1 MAITNTK
8 LQITDL
14 DFDTIKSNLKT
25 FLQGQSELTDYD
37 FSGSALSVLLDVL
50 SYTTHYNSY
59 YLNMVANEMFLDSA
73 GHRDSVVSIAKN
85 LGYVPSSILAATATV
100 NLTITSSVNTGVI
113 LPQYTKF
120 TASDIETD
128 QSYIFVTDV
137 AHSTTTYTTN
147 GSNYD
152 YTINNVKLKEG
163 FHNSFSWIVN
173 QEGIDQRYVLPQAG
187 IDTSTLT
194 VEIKSN
200 SSSTTKDKWEL
211 YDNVSSLG
219 SDKQIYFIQEAEDEK
234 FEVYFGDGTFGK
246 KLSNGN
252 VIESN
257 YIVTNGID
265 ANGLGN
271 FDTSSNRVFTISDSI
286 ANVSSVVV
294 SVVTPATGGTS
305 SAESIESIKYLAPK
319 TFQDQNRAVTLRDYQ
334 SIILRD
340 YPNAQAVS
348 VTGGEDMN
356 PPEYG
361 SVVITVKPV
370 TGYTLTNNAKQ
381 DIIDNI
387 LDKHRILA
395 VKPRI
400 IDPDYI
406 FVTVNSKVKYNPSTA
421 VNTEDSIKDLVVSTI
436 KTYNSNEVEKFDGI
450 LRHSKLVAEIDNT
463 DNAIRS
469 NVTDISLKKRIKP
482 TLNLNEAFTLDYNQK
497 FDEGK
502 LESSYFS
509 TDNIFT
515 ETTNQSGEKI
525 VEYTPVKFS
534 IGTSGTSGT
543 SGSNGISGTSATV
556 VRNLNLVDGLD
567 NIKQYNVGTVNHE
580 TGIITLSGLNYRGIL
595 DGTKFI
601 NLVVKYLDQDV
612 VPNKTQIVSIYPS
625 DITVTMIK
633 DTTD

>member
-1 MAITNTK
+1 MPITNTK

-37 FSGSALSVLLDVL
+37 FNGSALSVLLDVL

-100 NLTITSSVNTGVI
+100 NLTITSTVNTGVI

-120 TASDIETD
+120 TATD
-128 QSYIFVTDV
+128 VERNQSYIFVTDS
-137 AHSTTTYTTN
+137 AHSTTTYTAN
-147 GSNYD
+147 GGNYD

-173 QEGIDQRYVLPQAG
+173 QEGIEQRYILPQAG
-187 IDTSTLT
+187 VDTSTLT

-200 SSSTTKDKWEL
+200 SSSATKDKWTP

-219 SDKQIYFIQEAEDEK
+219 SDKQIYFLQEAEDEK
-234 FEVYFGDGTFGK
+234 FEIYFGDGTFGK

-252 VIESN
+252 VVEAN

-271 FDTSSNRVFTISDSI
+271 FDTTSNRVFTISDSI
-286 ANVSSVVV
+286 SNVSSVVAV
-294 SVVTPATGGTS
+294 VVTPATGGTV
-305 SAESIESIKYLAPK
+305 SAETIESIKYLAPK

-400 IDPDYI
+400 VDPDYV

-421 VNTEDSIKDLVVSTI
+421 VNTEDSIKDSIVSTI

-450 LRHSKLVAEIDNT
+450 LRHSKLVAEIDKT

-469 NVTDISLKKRIKP
+469 NVTDISLKKRITP
-482 TLNLNEAFTLDYNQK
+482 TLNLSEAFTLDYNQGFEK
-497 FDEGK
+497 GSLTSNEFTVEGI
-502 LESSYFS
+502 
-509 TDNIFT
+509 TGN
-515 ETTNQSGEKI
+515 
-525 VEYTPVKFS
+525 VKFGVDTQS
-534 IGTSGTSGT
+534 
-543 SGSNGISGTSATV
+543 SNANKTL
-556 VRNLNLVDGLD
+556 LNLVIMDSSD
-567 NIKQYNVGTVNHE
+567 IIQNYNVGIVDHIN
-580 TGIITLSGLNYRGIL
+580 GIITITGLQYKSIL
-595 DGTKFI
+595 DGTRFI
-601 NLVVKYLDQDV
+601 NLIVPYTDQDV
-612 VPNKTQIVSIYPS
+612 VPNKTQIVSVYPS

-633 DTTD
+633 DETD

>member
-85 LGYVPSSILAATATV
+85 LGYVPSSILSASATV
-100 NLTITSSVNTGVI
+100 NLTITSTVNTGVI

-120 TASDIETD
+120 TATDIESD
-128 QSYIFVTDV
+128 QSYIFVTDT
-137 AHSTTTYTTN
+137 AHSQTTYTVN

-152 YTINNVKLKEG
+152 YTINNVTLKEG
-163 FHNSFSWIVN
+163 FHNNLSWIVN
-173 QEGIDQRYVLPQAG
+173 KEGIEQRYILPEAK
-187 IDTSTLT
+187 IDTTTLT
-194 VEIKSN
+194 VEIKS
-200 SSSTTKDKWEL
+200 SSSSATRDKWTL

-219 SDKQIYFIQEAEDEK
+219 SSKQIYFLQEVEDEK
-234 FEVYFGDGTFGK
+234 FEIYFGDGTFGK

-252 VIESN
+252 VIEAN
-257 YIVTNGID
+257 YIVTNGSD

-271 FDTSSNRVFTISDSI
+271 FDTASNRIFTIVDSI
-286 ANVSSVVV
+286 SNVSSVVAT
-294 SVVTPATGGTS
+294 VVTPATGGTS
-305 SAESIESIKYLAPK
+305 SAETIDSIKYLAPK
-319 TFQDQNRAVTLRDYQ
+319 TFQNQNRAVTLRDYQ

-340 YPNAQAVS
+340 YANAQAVS

-361 SVVITVKPV
+361 SVIIAIKPT
-370 TGYTLTNNAKQ
+370 TGYTLTDNAKQ
-381 DIIDNI
+381 DILDDI
-387 LDKHRILA
+387 LDKHRVLA
-395 VKPRI
+395 IKPRI

-406 FVTVNSKVKYNPSTA
+406 FVTVDSKVKYNPSTA
-421 VNTEDSIKDLVVSTI
+421 VNTADSIKNSVISTI
-436 KTYNSNEVEKFDGI
+436 KTYNTNEVEKFDGI
-450 LRHSKLVAEIDNT
+450 LRHSKLVANIDKV

-482 TLNLNEAFTLDYNQK
+482 TIGINEAFTLDYNQG
-497 FDEGK
+497 FERGS
-502 LESSYFS
+502 LTSNEFTISYPAGAVGI
-509 TDNIFT
+509 N
-515 ETTNQSGEKI
+515 
-525 VEYTPVKFS
+525 VKFGVDTQS
-534 IGTSGTSGT
+534 
-543 SGSNGISGTSATV
+543 SGSED
-556 VRNLNLVDGLD
+556 NLLKLVLMDSSNTIHMYD
-567 NIKQYNVGTVNHE
+567 VGTVDHIN
-580 TGIITLSGLNYRGIL
+580 GIITITGLTYATIL
-595 DGTKFI
+595 DGTKYI
-601 NLVVKYLDQDV
+601 NLIVKYTDQDV
-612 VPNKTQIVSIYPS
+612 VPNKTQVVSIYPS

>member
-85 LGYVPSSILAATATV
+85 LGYVTSSILSATATV
-100 NLTITSSVNTGVI
+100 NLVITSSVNTGVI

-120 TASDIETD
+120 TATNIETN
-128 QSYIFVTDV
+128 QSYIFVTDA

-147 GSNYD
+147 GANYD
-152 YTINNVKLKEG
+152 YTINNVTLKEG

-173 QEGIDQRYVLPQAG
+173 QEGLEQRYILPQSG
-187 IDTSTLT
+187 VDTTTLT

-200 SSSTTKDKWEL
+200 SSSATKDKWTL

-219 SDKQIYFIQEAEDEK
+219 SDKQIYFLQEVEDEK
-234 FEVYFGDGTFGK
+234 FEIYFGDGTFGK

-252 VIESN
+252 VIEAN
-257 YIVTNGID
+257 YIVTTGSD

-271 FDTSSNRVFTISDSI
+271 FDNSSSRTFTISDSI
-286 ANVSSVVV
+286 SNVSSVVAT
-294 SVVTPATGGTS
+294 VVTPATGGTA
-305 SAESIESIKYLAPK
+305 SAESLESIKFLAPK
-319 TFQDQNRAVTLRDYQ
+319 SFQDQNRAVTLRDYQ

-348 VTGGEDMN
+348 VIGGEDMN

-361 SVVITVKPV
+361 SVVITVKPA
-370 TGYTLTNNAKQ
+370 TGYSLTDNAKQ

-387 LDKHRILA
+387 LDKHRMLA
-395 VKPRI
+395 IKPRI
-400 IDPDYI
+400 VDPDYI
-406 FVTVNSKVKYNPSTA
+406 FVTVDSKVKYNPSTA
-421 VNTEDSIKDLVVSTI
+421 VNTEDSIKDMVLSTI

-450 LRHSKLVAEIDNT
+450 LRHSKLVAEIDKT

-469 NVTDISLKKRIKP
+469 NVTDISLKKRFKP
-482 TLNLNEAFTLDYNQK
+482 SFGVSESFTLDYNHGFEKGSLTSNIFNVKIPAGDPAGTDVK
-497 FDEGK
+497 FGVDT
-502 LESSYFS
+502 ESS
-509 TDNIFT
+509 
-515 ETTNQSGEKI
+515 
-525 VEYTPVKFS
+525 
-534 IGTSGTSGT
+534 
-543 SGSNGISGTSATV
+543 SANNTV
-556 VRNLNLVDGLD
+556 LNLVLMDTND
-567 NIKQYNVGTVNHE
+567 VIQMYNAGTVDHIN
-580 TGIITLSGLNYRGIL
+580 GIITITGLEYVSIL
-595 DGTKFI
+595 DGTQFI
-601 NLVVKYLDQDV
+601 NLTVKYTDQDV
-612 VPNKTQIVSIYPS
+612 VPNKTQIVSIFPS